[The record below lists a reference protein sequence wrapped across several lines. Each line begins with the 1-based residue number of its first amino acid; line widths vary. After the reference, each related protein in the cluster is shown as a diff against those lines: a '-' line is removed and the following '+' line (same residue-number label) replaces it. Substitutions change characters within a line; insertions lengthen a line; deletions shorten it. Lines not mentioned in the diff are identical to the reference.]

1 MQGVSDARPSQST
14 TMKILGLDSATVACS
29 AAICV
34 DGVLRARRYDQM
46 TRGQSEVLMPMVEG
60 VFEDAGLEAGD
71 LDLIAVT
78 VGPGAFTGLRIAI
91 ATALGLSLASDVR
104 AAGVTTMEALAYG
117 ARSESPQLKTII
129 VALDSRR
136 DDIYL
141 QVFSDEGQPVGDVEA
156 VATDDLTAWYSTI
169 QIKSPVTLIGDAA
182 DRAVGFFD
190 SGKVPVQRG
199 AASSIPDAGHI
210 AALAT
215 EKLQAALP
223 MRELR
228 PLYLR
233 PPDAV
238 VPKNGGRL
246 RP

>member
-1 MQGVSDARPSQST
+1 
-14 TMKILGLDSATVACS
+14 MKVLGLDSATFACS
-29 AAICV
+29 AAVCL
-34 DGVLRARRYDQM
+34 DGIVRARRYQEM
-46 TRGQSEVLMPMVEG
+46 SRGQSEVLMPMVEE
-60 VFEDAGLEAGD
+60 VFDEAGLEAGD

-91 ATALGLSLASDVR
+91 STALGLSLASGIK
-104 AAGVTTMEALAYG
+104 AAGVSTMEALAYG
-117 ARSESPQLKTII
+117 ARLQDPDLGSVI

-136 DDIYL
+136 DDVYL
-141 QVFSDEGQPVGDVEA
+141 QAFAEEGQPVRDVEA
-156 VATDDLTAWYSTI
+156 VATSDLAAWISGSGL
-169 QIKSPVTLIGDAA
+169 KGPATLIGDAA
-182 DRAVGFFD
+182 DRSINHFDGAGF
-190 SGKVPVQRG
+190 SVWTGLACG
-199 AASSIPDAGHI
+199 IPDAGHV

-215 EKLQAALP
+215 ENMRANLP